1 GSGKTLAFGIP
12 VIQRIM
18 TMKSASAT
26 RAAAVKQLADIDD
39 DDNDDVGDQADAI
52 ESADEDA
59 DQSPDEAELAEC
71 GWADGDIEE
80 DLGLLAGSLTELG
93 PDGQPT
99 LAYSAENVFED
110 DGSAKKRGGRLY
122 CLVLTPT
129 RELAKQVAAH
139 LQRVA
144 VHTGVT
150 VAAVLGGLSAQR
162 QERLLAGAPD
172 IVVGTP
178 AAGSPSIGGLAS
190 LPMLV
195 LDEADRLAEPPGHF
209 AEMRALLERINANA
223 TTTIQRRLQLSGL
236 LVAGRPADQRRSKL
250 KRMRP
255 AGPGRSGRCAGRTGR
270 NAVGGL
276 TEFRLDCEAKDKDLY
291 LWWLLRSRRGRTLVF
306 CASKRHGQAAA
317 PRLLT
322 LLRCPNCRPL
332 HSDMQQRQRLKSLDR
347 FSANPDSV
355 LLATDVAA
363 SRIGHPR
370 SGARGALSGAEGVG
384 ALPAQVRPNRSGQP
398 QRHPQSPWCRLR
410 RRGPL
415 RRLLRGLGRGSDG
428 DVDDAGESRQ
438 SGSMSAPP
446 SQEQLAGSGR
456 PSTACS
462 GSTLNGCGSNGQL
475 RARARSRPARTG
487 RSPGRRRR
495 RLNCPI
501 TWLSW
506 IKPTRKWLD
515 SARSRLNQL
524 LNELDS
530 TNNNNSSNSACGAAT
545 AAGGL
550 PRSLR
555 YPMLCPAIT
564 TSRGTSYLATKLLS
578 LLHLL
583 PRRMSTSQ
591 GEDGSSA
598 GAATAARQQLLA
610 AVEQHCSNS
619 PCPPGRC
626 LALTGAEGGS
636 HFDRVEPGV
645 TSWERR
651 RWYLLRELLRFQ
663 PDILCL
669 NEVDILRLFVGESR
683 SSWLQGLLSARSP
696 RSPCLSFPGNFGPD
710 GTA

>member
-1 GSGKTLAFGIP
+1 SNLIFSITAESTLMKQKASKPVKEIEGAAAPAPRGPQRPGGIEKAKKNKNRRKLKLKRKKAKKAAAASKSRNLASQEIQKPAAEETKPEQSANSSLDMSMWESLGVCQQIVAALRDLGFAEPTAIQREAIPAALRDRRDVLGAAETGSGKTLAFGIP

-93 PDGQPT
+93 PDGQPVGAPQT

-162 QERLLAGAPD
+162 QERLLAGRPD

-178 AAGSPSIGGLAS
+178 GRLWDLIQSGQPHLSGGLAS

-195 LDEADRLAEPPGHF
+195 LDEADRLAEPGHF

-223 TTTIQRRLQLSGL
+223 NDDDSKATSAERPPCRRQTL
-236 LVAGRPADQRRSKL
+236 LFSATLTFVHRPPERPDQRRSKL
-250 KRMRP
+250 KRMRQL
-255 AGPGRSGRCAGRTGR
+255 GPDDRAAALAELVGMSGKPKLVDTTRR
-270 NAVGGL
+270 VGGL

-306 CASKRHGQAAA
+306 CASKDTVRRLH
-317 PRLLT
+317 RLLT

-363 SRIGHPR
+363 
-370 SGARGALSGAEGVG
+370 
-384 ALPAQVRPNRSGQP
+384 
-398 QRHPQSPWCRLR
+398 
-410 RRGPL
+410 
-415 RRLLRGLGRGSDG
+415 RGLD
-428 DVDDAGESRQ
+428 
-438 SGSMSAPP
+438 
-446 SQEQLAGSGR
+446 
-456 PSTACS
+456 
-462 GSTLNGCGSNGQL
+462 
-475 RARARSRPARTG
+475 
-487 RSPGRRRR
+487 
-495 RLNCPI
+495 I
-501 TWLSW
+501 
-506 IKPTRKWLD
+506 
-515 SARSRLNQL
+515 
-524 LNELDS
+524 
-530 TNNNNSSNSACGAAT
+530 
-545 AAGGL
+545 
-550 PRSLR
+550 
-555 YPMLCPAIT
+555 
-564 TSRGTSYLATKLLS
+564 
-578 LLHLL
+578 
-583 PRRMSTSQ
+583 
-591 GEDGSSA
+591 
-598 GAATAARQQLLA
+598 
-610 AVEQHCSNS
+610 
-619 PCPPGRC
+619 
-626 LALTGAEGGS
+626 
-636 HFDRVEPGV
+636 PGV
-645 TSWERR
+645 EHVVH
-651 RWYLLRELLRFQ
+651 YQ
-663 PDILCL
+663 
-669 NEVDILRLFVGESR
+669 
-683 SSWLQGLLSARSP
+683 
-696 RSPCLSFPGNFGPD
+696 
-710 GTA
+710 